1 MKNSFY
7 SLFFNI
13 LVMIMIL
20 YNFPIKLVVNYFY
33 YIINKITYFNK
44 FTKERFYKFKI
55 ELYITLIVI
64 FLYYLSYY
72 YQ

>member
-1 MKNSFY
+1 
-7 SLFFNI
+7 
-13 LVMIMIL
+13 MIMIL
-20 YNFPIKLVVNYFY
+20 YNFPIKLVLNYFY

>member
-1 MKNSFY
+1 
-7 SLFFNI
+7 
-13 LVMIMIL
+13 MIL
-20 YNFPIKLVVNYFY
+20 YNFPIKLVLNYFY

>member
-1 MKNSFY
+1 
-7 SLFFNI
+7 
-13 LVMIMIL
+13 MIMIL

>member
-1 MKNSFY
+1 
-7 SLFFNI
+7 
-13 LVMIMIL
+13 MIMIL
-20 YNFPIKLVVNYFY
+20 YNFPIKLVLNYFY
-33 YIINKITYFNK
+33 YIINKITY
-44 FTKERFYKFKI
+44 FYKFKI